1 MVDLDDLPDENPA
14 PAPRPTGQTRKAPP
28 APTNDLPDDLPDE
41 SPTPAPAKTQTASG
55 VGQGNTKGDGGGGV
69 PATDQGGSG
78 SPDGGTKSLEAIAGE
93 LRELAEELDLTMDD
107 YGDTVRGIADDLSRT
122 AHSLCRHLKG

>member
-1 MVDLDDLPDENPA
+1 MVDFDDLPDENPA
-14 PAPRPTGQTRKAPP
+14 PAPRPTGQTRKASP

-41 SPTPAPAKTQTASG
+41 SPAKPQATSSAG
-55 VGQGNTKGDGGGGV
+55 HGNTKGDGGGGA
-69 PATDQGGSG
+69 PATDQSGSG
-78 SPDGGTKSLEAIAGE
+78 SPEGGTKSLEAIAGE

-122 AHSLCRHLKG
+122 THSLYRHLKG